1 MNNDE
6 VVINDE
12 EKNKIDEKKVEMVVA
27 TSLKPHFCAL
37 CGFSGTSNSNL
48 LRHFESTKHKDKIEN
63 PDAVVE
69 GGFKCKNCDSIYKSN
84 QGLWSHNKK
93 CKPDAVIV
101 AVSETDIPAKI
112 DNLKVIIQKLSKVL
126 EVNDGDI
133 TEETIDEPVV
143 SMNDEVVVLEGHK
156 SPFICLPCGY
166 PCKRKTHRTKH
177 QTSKKHKDKIENP
190 DAVVEGGFKC
200 KNCDSIYKSNQ
211 RLWSLNKKCKPATV
225 IVVVPEPD
233 LHAKID
239 NLERVIIDMTNQQLV
254 INNKV
259 IQQCL

>member
-1 MNNDE
+1 MM
-6 VVINDE
+6 
-12 EKNKIDEKKVEMVVA
+12 KKKMKLMRKKLAVA
-27 TSLKPHFCAL
+27 TSLQPHFCAL

-48 LRHFESTKHKDKIEN
+48 LRHFESIKHKDKIEN

-69 GGFKCKNCDSIYKSN
+69 GGFKCKNCASIYKSN

-101 AVSETDIPAKI
+101 AVPETDIPTKI

-126 EVNDGDI
+126 EVNDCDI

-190 DAVVEGGFKC
+190 DAVVEVEFKC
-200 KNCDSIYKSNQ
+200 KNCDKTYKSNPG
-211 RLWSLNKKCKPATV
+211 LWAHNKKCKPA
-225 IVVVPEPD
+225 VVVLEVPEPD

-239 NLERVIIDMTNQQLV
+239 NLERLIIDMTNQQLV